1 MRLKDKVA
9 LITGGARGIGQAIAM
24 TFAREGADIVVAD
37 VNLEIAQKTAL
48 EIEGLGRKALA
59 LEMDVTS
66 YEKVEEGINKILDK
80 MGKVDILVNNAGITK
95 DNLVLRM
102 SQAEWDA
109 VINVNLKGTFN
120 CIKAVSRS
128 MVKQRSGRIISIA
141 SIIGL
146 MGNPGQANYAASKAG
161 IIALTKTIAKELA
174 SRNINANAVAPGF
187 IQTEMTAKLP
197 EDIKKKMLEAI
208 PLAKLG
214 TPQDVANVCLFL
226 ACDESS
232 YITGQTITIDG
243 GMVMA

>member
-120 CIKAVSRS
+120 CIKAVSRP

-214 TPQDVANVCLFL
+214 TPQDVANLCLFL
-226 ACDESS
+226 ASDESS

>member
-1 MRLKDKVA
+1 MRLRDKVA

-48 EIEGLGRKALA
+48 EIEGLGRQAMALA
-59 LEMDVTS
+59 MDVTN
-66 YEKVEEGINKILDK
+66 YEMVQEGINKILDK

-95 DNLVLRM
+95 DNLLLRM
-102 SQAEWDA
+102 SLADWDA

-120 CIKAVSRS
+120 CIKAVSRP
-128 MVKQRSGRIISIA
+128 MIKQRSGRIISIA

-146 MGNPGQANYAASKAG
+146 MGNSGQANYAASKAG
-161 IIALTKTIAKELA
+161 IIALTKTVAKELA

-187 IQTEMTAKLP
+187 IQTEMTAKLS
-197 EDIKKKMLEAI
+197 EEIKKKMQEAI
-208 PLAKLG
+208 PLGKLG
-214 TPQDVANVCLFL
+214 TPEDVANVCLFL
-226 ACDESS
+226 ASDESS
-232 YITGQTITIDG
+232 YITGQTITVDG

>member
-1 MRLKDKVA
+1 MRLTGKVA
-9 LITGGARGIGQAIAM
+9 LITGGARGIGQSIAM
-24 TFAREGADIVVAD
+24 TFAGEGADIVIAD
-37 VNLEIAQKTAL
+37 VNLEVAQKTAT
-48 EIEGLGRKALA
+48 EIEALGRKALA
-59 LEMDVTS
+59 LEMDVTN

-95 DNLVLRM
+95 DNLLLRM
-102 SQAEWDA
+102 SQGDWDA

-120 CIKAVSRS
+120 CIKAVTRP
-128 MVKQRSGRIISIA
+128 MIKQRSGRIISIA

-161 IIALTKTIAKELA
+161 IIALTKTVAKELA
-174 SRNINANAVAPGF
+174 SRNISANAIAPGF

-214 TPQDVANVCLFL
+214 TPQDVANACLFL
-226 ACDESS
+226 ASEESS
-232 YITGQTITIDG
+232 YITGQVITVDG